1 MKSSQE
7 LQQIAD
13 ATEGSWYS
21 EDLREVIMD
30 ELEEVFDA
38 TRTKLENVQAAH
50 RALRSIRS
58 KLETVETQMFDE
70 YMKIISKPA

>member
-1 MKSSQE
+1 MTSYTE
-7 LQQIAD
+7 LKQIAD

-21 EDLREVIMD
+21 EDLREVVMD

-38 TRTKLENVQAAH
+38 SRTRLENLQSAH

-58 KLETVETQMFDE
+58 KLESVETQMFDE
-70 YMKIISKPA
+70 YLKIISKHT